1 MRKNI
6 CRAILCLCCASV
18 LPALSKPP
26 TAPADEQRA
35 GSVIEWEVREVDHPR
50 MGAIKVA
57 VPRSSIATTV
67 GADKIQSLVFFSCE
81 KALGKIAIELAN
93 APESDGR
100 AGLAPKQMPRLV
112 CYIGTAK
119 SELATSW
126 LVSDLGDALARGLS
140 PSALRRCASIEVLQ
154 NIALPKGWARGNER
168 VRIELKPSTEAIDSV
183 LTECGATPS
192 PATSAAA
199 TPAPATPAPA
209 TPASAIPA
217 SATPAKAAP
226 ATPARAAAAES
237 WKPARTIAKGRTNV
251 RASPDL
257 DSAVVIRLDPGARV
271 LVQPSS
277 GDWWKAKPA
286 TGEKFRGYIR
296 EDRLLFD

>member
-1 MRKNI
+1 M
-6 CRAILCLCCASV
+6 LCVCFASV

-26 TAPADEQRA
+26 TAPADKQRA
-35 GSVIEWEVREVDHPR
+35 GSAIEWEVREVDHPR

-57 VPRSSIATTV
+57 VPRSSITTTV
-67 GADKIQSLVFFSCE
+67 GGDKIESLVFFSCE
-81 KALGKIAIELAN
+81 KAQGKIAIELAN

-112 CYIGTAK
+112 CYIGAAK

-140 PSALRRCASIEVLQ
+140 PSALRRCASIDVLQ
-154 NIALPKGWARGNER
+154 NIALPKGWVRGNER

-183 LTECGATPS
+183 LTECGATP
-192 PATSAAA
+192 ATA
-199 TPAPATPAPA
+199 TFAPATPAPA
-209 TPASAIPA
+209 TPSSAA
-217 SATPAKAAP
+217 PAKAAP
-226 ATPARAAAAES
+226 GTPAKAGAAEA

-251 RASPDL
+251 RASADL

-277 GDWWKAKPA
+277 GDWWKAKPS

-296 EDRLLFD
+296 QDRLVFD

>member
-1 MRKNI
+1 M
-6 CRAILCLCCASV
+6 LCLCCASV
-18 LPALSKPP
+18 LPALSKQPAADKQRP
-26 TAPADEQRA
+26 APA
-35 GSVIEWEVREVDHPR
+35 IEWEVREVNHPR
-50 MGAIKVA
+50 MGPIKVA
-57 VPRSSIATTV
+57 VPTSSIATPV
-67 GADKIQSLVFFSCE
+67 GNDKIVSLVFFSCE
-81 KALGKIAIELAN
+81 KTQGKVAIELAN
-93 APESDGR
+93 APQSDGR
-100 AGLAPKQMPRLV
+100 AGLPPKQMPRLV

-126 LVSDLGDALARGLS
+126 LVSELGDALARGLS

-192 PATSAAA
+192 PTTSAAA
-199 TPAPATPAPA
+199 T
-209 TPASAIPA
+209 PA

-226 ATPARAAAAES
+226 ATPAKAAAAES

>member
-1 MRKNI
+1 MPHPKSDSRKPSVRKNI

-35 GSVIEWEVREVDHPR
+35 GSVIEWEVREVGHPR

-67 GADKIQSLVFFSCE
+67 GADKIQSLVFCSCE

-140 PSALRRCASIEVLQ
+140 PSALRRCASIEAPQ
-154 NIALPKGWARGNER
+154 NIALPQGRARATQR
-168 VRIELKPSTEAIDSV
+168 CRIELKPSTEAIDSV

-199 TPAPATPAPA
+199 TPAPPTPATPAPA
-209 TPASAIPA
+209 TPA

-226 ATPARAAAAES
+226 ATPAKAAAAES
-237 WKPARTIAKGRTNV
+237 WKPARTIAK
-251 RASPDL
+251 
-257 DSAVVIRLDPGARV
+257 
-271 LVQPSS
+271 
-277 GDWWKAKPA
+277 
-286 TGEKFRGYIR
+286 
-296 EDRLLFD
+296 

>member
-1 MRKNI
+1 M
-6 CRAILCLCCASV
+6 LCLCCSSV
-18 LPALSKPP
+18 LPALSKQP
-26 TAPADEQRA
+26 AGPADKQRPA
-35 GSVIEWEVREVDHPR
+35 SAIEWEVREVNHPR
-50 MGAIKVA
+50 MGPIKVA
-57 VPRSSIATTV
+57 VPTSSIATPV
-67 GADKIQSLVFFSCE
+67 GNDKIVSLVFFSCE
-81 KALGKIAIELAN
+81 KTQGKVAIELAN
-93 APESDGR
+93 APQSDGR
-100 AGLAPKQMPRLV
+100 AGLPPKQMPRLV

-168 VRIELKPSTEAIDSV
+168 VRIELKPSNEAIDSV

-192 PATSAAA
+192 PATSTAA
-199 TPAPATPAPA
+199 TPTPATPATATSAPATPAPA
-209 TPASAIPA
+209 TPA
-217 SATPAKAAP
+217 K
-226 ATPARAAAAES
+226 AAAAES

-286 TGEKFRGYIR
+286 TGEKFHGYIR
-296 EDRLLFD
+296 EDRLVFD